1 MKKEEIEKA
10 TVTEL
15 VSDLYNKNE
24 YFGYIIQLYN
34 KYKKD
39 DIGEP
44 ISKKDI
50 IAIFEDELI
59 KNNNNKKQS
68 L

>member
-10 TVTEL
+10 SVTEL
-15 VSDLYNKNE
+15 ISDLHNKNE
-24 YFGYIIQLYN
+24 FYVYIIQLYN
-34 KYKKD
+34 KYKKE

-59 KNNNNKKQS
+59 KNNNNKK
-68 L
+68 

>member
-1 MKKEEIEKA
+1 MSKEEIEKA
-10 TVTEL
+10 TIAQL
-15 VSDLYNKNE
+15 VKDLYIKNE

-34 KYKKD
+34 NYKQE

-50 IAIFEDELI
+50 IAIFEDELR
-59 KNNNNKKQS
+59 Q
-68 L
+68 

>member
-10 TVTEL
+10 SVTEL

-24 YFGYIIQLYN
+24 YFGYIIQMYN
-34 KYKKD
+34 KYKKE
-39 DIGEP
+39 DIGVP

-59 KNNNNKKQS
+59 KNNNNKK
-68 L
+68 

>member
-1 MKKEEIEKA
+1 MKKEDIEKA

-15 VSDLYNKNE
+15 VSDLHNKNE
-24 YFGYIIQLYN
+24 FYAYIIQMYN
-34 KYKKD
+34 KYKKE

-50 IAIFEDELI
+50 IAIFYDELI
-59 KNNNNKKQS
+59 RE
-68 L
+68 

>member
-1 MKKEEIEKA
+1 MKQEDIEKA

-24 YFGYIIQLYN
+24 YLAYIIQLYN

-39 DIGEP
+39 DIGQP
-44 ISKKDI
+44 ITKRDI
-50 IAIFEDELI
+50 IAIFEDELL
-59 KNNNNKKQS
+59 QD
-68 L
+68 

>member
-34 KYKKD
+34 KYKKE

-50 IAIFEDELI
+50 IAIFEDELR
-59 KNNNNKKQS
+59 Q
-68 L
+68 

>member
-10 TVTEL
+10 TIAEL
-15 VSDLYNKNE
+15 LKDLYDKNE

-39 DIGEP
+39 DIGSP

-50 IAIFEDELI
+50 IAIFEDELR
-59 KNNNNKKQS
+59 Q
-68 L
+68 

>member
-24 YFGYIIQLYN
+24 YFGYIIQMYN
-34 KYKKD
+34 KYKKE

-50 IAIFEDELI
+50 IAIFEDELR
-59 KNNNNKKQS
+59 Q
-68 L
+68 

>member
-59 KNNNNKKQS
+59 KNNNNKK
-68 L
+68 